1 MRLSNETKVFI
12 GITIGTLLLVFAAIF
27 FLSRPAKQA
36 EALPK
41 SSLILDT
48 THIKGEASASAYL
61 VEFSDFQCPACKA
74 IQPYVEQILS
84 TYKDSLLFAYR
95 HYPLPQHPYARK
107 AAEAAEAAG
116 AQGKFFE
123 MAERLFAIDNQE
135 NLSDDFVLSAA
146 KSIDGLDLATF
157 QSDWKSGKF
166 ASRVATDETAG
177 NALGINATPTFFLNG
192 RKLEF
197 TNYKAFSDLIA
208 AEIAASSQ
216 QK

>member
-12 GITIGTLLLVFAAIF
+12 GITIGTLALVFAAIF

-36 EALPK
+36 PALPK
-41 SSLILDT
+41 SALILDA
-48 THIKGEASASAYL
+48 THVKGQASASAYL

-74 IQPYVEQILS
+74 IHPYVEEILK
-84 TYKDSLLFAYR
+84 THQDTLLFAYR

-123 MAERLFAIDNQE
+123 MADRLFAIDNQE

-146 KSIDGLDLATF
+146 KSIEGLDLPAF
-157 QSDWKSGKF
+157 ESDWKSGKF
-166 ASRVATDETAG
+166 ASRVVADETAG

-192 RKLEF
+192 KKLEF
-197 TNYKAFSDLIA
+197 ANYKAFSDLIA
-208 AEIAASSQ
+208 AEIAADTQ

>member
-95 HYPLPQHPYARK
+95 HYPLPQHHHKHPHQTIFVNK
-107 AAEAAEAAG
+107 
-116 AQGKFFE
+116 QPLHIITPSS
-123 MAERLFAIDNQE
+123 LF
-135 NLSDDFVLSAA
+135 LL
-146 KSIDGLDLATF
+146 
-157 QSDWKSGKF
+157 
-166 ASRVATDETAG
+166 
-177 NALGINATPTFFLNG
+177 P
-192 RKLEF
+192 
-197 TNYKAFSDLIA
+197 
-208 AEIAASSQ
+208 
-216 QK
+216 